1 MNRALGVLEHHYPR
15 SAAYLVTFVGYGLP
29 DFGRL
34 PGGLVSCHMPRL
46 ASDVGP
52 TDVSPAPRRQTPAV
66 PDAIADPTDCAK
78 TRPRQKYAKLC
89 YAGRSTR
96 VVAAAQLKTRP
107 VSSVGRASPW

>member
-1 MNRALGVLEHHYPR
+1 VLEHNYPWD
-15 SAAYLVTFVGYGLP
+15 AARLVTFVGYGLP
-29 DFGRL
+29 YFGRL
-34 PGGLVSCHMPRL
+34 PGRLVFRQLPRL
-46 ASDVGP
+46 ASNAGP
-52 TDVSPAPRRQTPAV
+52 TDVSPAPRRRTPAV
-66 PDAIADPTDCAK
+66 PDAIVGLTDCAK

>member
-1 MNRALGVLEHHYPR
+1 MLRMLEHYHLR
-15 SAAYLVTFVGYGLP
+15 GAAHLVTFVGYGLP
-29 DFGRL
+29 YFGRL
-34 PGGLVSCHMPRL
+34 PGGLVFRQLLRP
-46 ASDVGP
+46 ASDAGP
-52 TDVSPAPRRQTPAV
+52 TDVSPAPCRRTPAV
-66 PDAIADPTDCAK
+66 PDAVVGPTDCAK